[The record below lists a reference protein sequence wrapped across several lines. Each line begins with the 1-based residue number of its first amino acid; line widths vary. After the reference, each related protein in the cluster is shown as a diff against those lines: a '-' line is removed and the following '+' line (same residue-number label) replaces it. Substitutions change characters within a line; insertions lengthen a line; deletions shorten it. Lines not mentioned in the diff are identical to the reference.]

1 MVRSS
6 SKMLNRDMTDINP
19 DQSKINTEDVVIRL
33 EGKMSEMCEHAALR
47 ANFIALCFLLSTC
60 SFCFFLINFQ
70 MKYLE
75 GSLIQNN
82 IFFQSAELISN
93 ATSGYLYFIVGPRKA
108 FSMSFF
114 LSIVGCIFLMIF
126 GHHTTWVPY
135 LILWAN
141 LGVSAAFNMCFIGFV
156 ELIPT
161 IFRSR
166 VFGIGNTFARGVT
179 GMAAEIAEIPYPF
192 PIILQISLLIIAIGF
207 SNTIVTKMPRFI

>member
-1 MVRSS
+1 MVRSD
-6 SKMLNRDMTDINP
+6 SKMLTKNMTDIDP
-19 DQSKINTEDVVIRL
+19 DQSRINDEDLVIRL
-33 EGKMSEMCEHAALR
+33 EGKMSEMCKYDALR
-47 ANFIALCFLLSTC
+47 INFVALCVLLSTC

-108 FSMSFF
+108 FAFSFS
-114 LSIVGCIFLMIF
+114 LSIVGCLFLMIYW
-126 GHHTTWVPY
+126 HEIQWVPY

-161 IFRSR
+161 IFRST
-166 VFGIGNTFARGVT
+166 VFGIGNTFARGIT
-179 GMAAEIAEIPYPF
+179 GLAAEIAEIPYPF
-192 PIILQISLLIIAIGF
+192 PIIL
-207 SNTIVTKMPRFI
+207 